1 MVFYVYLDPEI
12 IGIAQQQGIFAIQN
26 LLGIVQG
33 FVENCFLAE
42 FEDYRIQQ
50 AIGEYVKN
58 LPDCDERKRL
68 KTLFI
73 ILQKRNRFIYCLVP
87 DQTNQKSDKSLLF
100 EQAGNSLIDLILLS
114 NLNGRPVL
122 PRGIT
127 VTDLSNYQTTNFSS
141 ERSAIASNGRQFHG
155 GELDEYEF
163 LDQNYKKAFMYAKRL
178 EICDAIF
185 GRKFSDNFDYSVKIL
200 FRWLEIIHTNPEDFE
215 VIFYCEK
222 PTGTTDQYI
231 KDRLTQYRYG
241 RLVNTRIKIFF
252 HSNDDEQ
259 CLPHDRYFVTDQIA
273 FQIGRGMDF
282 IDKKTKRN
290 RDTDINLK
298 DPKEIEN
305 LIRHYKD
312 YIIDEVLI

>member
-1 MVFYVYLDPEI
+1 MVFYVYLDPEV
-12 IGIAQQQGIFAIQN
+12 IGVAQQQGKFAVQN
-26 LLGIVQG
+26 LLGIIRG

-42 FEDYRIQQ
+42 FENYRIQQ

-58 LPDCDERKRL
+58 LSDCDERKRL
-68 KTLFI
+68 KTLFNT
-73 ILQKRNRFIYCLVP
+73 LQKRNRFIYCLIP
-87 DQTNQKSDKSLLF
+87 DYTNQKSDQVILF
-100 EQAGNSLIDLILLS
+100 EQASSSFIDLILLS
-114 NLNGRPVL
+114 NLNGIPVL

-127 VTDLSNYQTTNFSS
+127 VTDLSNYQTTNFAYN
-141 ERSAIASNGRQFHG
+141 RSDLASNGKQFHG
-155 GELDEYEF
+155 GELGEYEF

-185 GRKFSDNFDYSVKIL
+185 GRRFSDNFEYTAKIL
-200 FRWLEIIHTNPEDFE
+200 FKWLEIIHTKPEDFE
-215 VIFYCEK
+215 IIFYCEK
-222 PTGTTDQYI
+222 PAGNTDQYI

-252 HSNDDEQ
+252 HSNDNDQ
-259 CLPHDRYFVTDQIA
+259 CLPHERFLVTDQIA
-273 FQIGRGMDF
+273 FLIGRGMDF